1 MSISFTAVGVLDG
14 FNLKNGVK
22 TRLSEQQLVDCSKG
36 TNQGCNGGDAFSKS
50 SKNLEFC
57 SKLTFL
63 TSSAALK
70 HVKSKG
76 LGTLDGYPYTKRNGQ
91 CKSVPSVV
99 TGLPL
104 LVKEQLNGNEA
115 RLKDIVAA
123 VGPVAV
129 AIDAAPSF
137 SNYYTGIYNNPK
149 CSKDLNHAVNFKY
162 FKIYL
167 IFFVDFI
174 SWVWT

>member
-1 MSISFTAVGVLDG
+1 M
-14 FNLKNGVK
+14 
-22 TRLSEQQLVDCSKG
+22 
-36 TNQGCNGGDAFSKS
+36 
-50 SKNLEFC
+50 
-57 SKLTFL
+57 
-63 TSSAALK
+63 
-70 HVKSKG
+70 
-76 LGTLDGYPYTKRNGQ
+76 
-91 CKSVPSVV
+91 

-149 CSKDLNHAVNFKY
+149 CSKDLNHAVNFNY
-162 FKIYL
+162 FEIYL

-174 SWVWT
+174 SWVWTRCKN